1 MTYDINEARRLRA
14 IIERQ
19 MQTAP
24 DATAVEAVTLY
35 PHWKAGTAYVA
46 GYRVQYNGILYS
58 VLTAHTSQSDWTPDA
73 SPSLFAKVLIP
84 DPEQIPEWEQ
94 PESTNPYMKG
104 DKVMYEGKV
113 WVSDMDNNVWV
124 PGEFGWTEVTN
135 AE

>member
-1 MTYDINEARRLRA
+1 MTYTIEEARRLRA
-14 IIERQ
+14 IIESQ

-35 PHWKAGTAYVA
+35 PHWKPETAYAA

-58 VLTAHTSQSDWTPDA
+58 VLTAHTSQSDWTPDV

-94 PESTNPYMKG
+94 PDSTNPYMTG

-124 PGEFGWTEVTN
+124 PGEYGWTVVE
-135 AE
+135 E

>member
-1 MTYDINEARRLRA
+1 MTYDITEARRLRA
-14 IIERQ
+14 IIESQ

-35 PHWKAGTAYVA
+35 PHWKPDTYYAV
-46 GYRVQYNGILYS
+46 GYRVQHNGILYS
-58 VLTAHTSQSDWTPDA
+58 VLTAHTSQSDWTPDV

-113 WVSDMDNNVWV
+113 WVSDMDNNVWT
-124 PGEFGWTEVTN
+124 PGEYGWTVVE
-135 AE
+135 

>member
-14 IIERQ
+14 IIESQ

-35 PHWKAGTAYVA
+35 PHWKPDTAYEV

-58 VLTAHTSQSDWTPDA
+58 VLQTHTSEETWTPDITA
-73 SPSLFAKVLIP
+73 ALYAKVLIP
-84 DPEQIPEWEQ
+84 DSNIIPEWEQ

-104 DKVMYEGKV
+104 DKVMYEGQV
-113 WVSDMDNNVWV
+113 WVSDMDNNVWK
-124 PGEFGWTEVTN
+124 PGEYGWTVVE
-135 AE
+135 

>member
-1 MTYDINEARRLRA
+1 MTYSIEEARRLRA
-14 IIERQ
+14 IIESQ

-35 PHWKAGTAYVA
+35 PHWKPDTDYEV

-73 SPSLFAKVLIP
+73 APSLFAKVLIP

-94 PESTNPYMKG
+94 PESTNPYMTG

-124 PGEFGWTEVTN
+124 PGEYGWTVVE
-135 AE
+135 

>member
-1 MTYDINEARRLRA
+1 MTYSKEEARRLRA
-14 IIERQ
+14 IIESQ

-35 PHWKAGTAYVA
+35 PHWKTGTAYVA

-94 PESTNPYMKG
+94 PESTNPYMEG

-124 PGEFGWTEVTN
+124 PGEYGWTVVE
-135 AE
+135 